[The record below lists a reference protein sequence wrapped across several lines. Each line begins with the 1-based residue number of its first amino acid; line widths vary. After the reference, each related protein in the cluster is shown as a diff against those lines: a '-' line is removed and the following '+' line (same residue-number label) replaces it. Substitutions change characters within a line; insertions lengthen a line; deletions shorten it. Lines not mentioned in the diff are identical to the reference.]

1 MPSGG
6 MMIFRFCRIIGGI
19 RYLPARKSSSESWK
33 SSCSGKMWR
42 VWSVQPMQGSAVRW
56 LKRKKK
62 ETSSRWKSN
71 FKVIKG
77 AIQMKRNQ
85 NFDHNHSQKLLSF
98 RYNIDTNRVE
108 ARFTD
113 GSAVANRMPNCLR
126 TSSTR
131 YFTVGLTRRI
141 ECHRFFMATAENH
154 CNVFCVTNWSSEWL
168 WLKFS
173 YSHNKSFDKLVKM
186 PNSFKS

>member
-1 MPSGG
+1 
-6 MMIFRFCRIIGGI
+6 
-19 RYLPARKSSSESWK
+19 
-33 SSCSGKMWR
+33 
-42 VWSVQPMQGSAVRW
+42 
-56 LKRKKK
+56 
-62 ETSSRWKSN
+62 
-71 FKVIKG
+71 
-77 AIQMKRNQ
+77 MKRNQ

-141 ECHRFFMATAENH
+141 ELSLIHI
-154 CNVFCVTNWSSEWL
+154 SEPTRP
-168 WLKFS
+168 
-173 YSHNKSFDKLVKM
+173 Y
-186 PNSFKS
+186 

>member
-1 MPSGG
+1 MKIWCLLVP
-6 MMIFRFCRIIGGI
+6 
-19 RYLPARKSSSESWK
+19 KSSLASWK
-33 SSCSGKMWR
+33 TWWTAPTWISSSMP
-42 VWSVQPMQGSAVRW
+42 VMQGSAVRW

-62 ETSSRWKSN
+62 ETSSRQKSN
-71 FKVIKG
+71 FKIIKG

-186 PNSFKS
+186 PNNFKS